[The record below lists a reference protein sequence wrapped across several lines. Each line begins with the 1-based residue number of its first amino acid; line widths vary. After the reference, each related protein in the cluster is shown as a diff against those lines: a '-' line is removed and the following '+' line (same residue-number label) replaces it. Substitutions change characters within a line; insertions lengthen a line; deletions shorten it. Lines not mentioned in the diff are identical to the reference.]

1 MITKEYIRS
10 SVLADAP
17 TQIVPRL
24 GEDQQTAENPTVQLL
39 TRGELS
45 KRWNL
50 SVETLKRWEKSG
62 KLPFIKLGKE
72 VRYRITV
79 VEQIENTSEVSK

>member
-1 MITKEYIRS
+1 MNTKKYIRS

-24 GEDQQTAENPTVQLL
+24 GEDQQTTENPTVQLL

-45 KRWNL
+45 RRWNL
-50 SVETLKRWEKSG
+50 SIETLKRWEKSG

-79 VEQIENTSEVSK
+79 VEQIENISEVTK

>member
-1 MITKEYIRS
+1 MTTKSHSPARAM
-10 SVLADAP
+10 ADAP
-17 TQIVPRL
+17 SQIVPRH
-24 GEDQQTAENPTVQLL
+24 GEDQQTTENSTVQLL

-45 KRWNL
+45 RRWNL

-62 KLPFIKLGKE
+62 KLPFFKLGKE

-79 VEQIENTSEVSK
+79 VEQIENISEVTK

>member
-1 MITKEYIRS
+1 MSTKRHSPARAMAEVPS
-10 SVLADAP
+10 
-17 TQIVPRL
+17 QIVPRH
-24 GEDQQTAENPTVQLL
+24 GEDQQTTENPTVQLL

-45 KRWNL
+45 RRWNL

-62 KLPFIKLGKE
+62 KLSFFKLGKE